1 MSLDR
6 RTVLKGMAIGGI
18 AAPML
23 GAALP
28 ALANGMTGAASATDV
43 PVLAVVGTSSGA
55 AFAQGAHAGLGSL
68 LQVRQAG
75 SDLVRL
81 LRELEKMW
89 HGDRPMRIV
98 GLLDDASSA
107 PLLDVA
113 RSAGTRIA
121 WLGQHSVQAGGSRH
135 RLLTTD
141 RVEGGARELA
151 RQLRDCGAGFSLT
164 EDRQHSLTPV
174 FQAEALACGSAD
186 PGQWA
191 AAVGWLL
198 ARTDAQAPAP
208 APLPHSGRAPHPG
221 SFVSFLIE
229 PEGV

>member
-1 MSLDR
+1 MNA
-6 RTVLKGMAIGGI
+6 K
-18 AAPML
+18 
-23 GAALP
+23 
-28 ALANGMTGAASATDV
+28 AST
-43 PVLAVVGTSSGA
+43 
-55 AFAQGAHAGLGSL
+55 
-68 LQVRQAG
+68 RY
-75 SDLVRL
+75 
-81 LRELEKMW
+81 
-89 HGDRPMRIV
+89 GDF
-98 GLLDDASSA
+98 GLLPIAGKWREGASGRRLEVTNPFSGQK
-107 PLLDVA
+107 LLDIA
-113 RSAGTRIA
+113 MATRIA

-198 ARTDAQAPAP
+198 ARTDARVPAP
-208 APLPHSGRAPHPG
+208 APLPHSGRTPHPG